1 MEGNELTSLIEKAQA
16 GDQGA
21 MEVLLQ
27 KAHTPVS
34 YQCRK
39 LLRDPRDAEDMTQEV
54 LLLVY
59 TRLSL
64 LKNPVAFW
72 GWLNSITINRCM
84 NALKRTH
91 IELQFAED
99 EEGHSVLDDLEEL
112 DEQQVP
118 DKALDNTETT
128 RMIEEIVSA
137 LPEAQRICTLMYYYD
152 EMSVREIAEI
162 IGVPENTVK
171 SRLNYAR
178 KAIKERVLDY
188 EKQGVKLYGLSPLPF
203 LLYFLGRSAG
213 ESADAAQAGAA
224 ARQIMASVTGTA
236 SAAAAGG
243 TSAAVGN
250 ASGEAVSAVGTA
262 AEITAN
268 ETASSAG
275 TAAGTAAGG
284 AASAAGTAAAHVLGG
299 MSVKVV
305 AGVLAG
311 VLAVGGIVGTVAL
324 VNREDEPE
332 PSPSVSETLPAE
344 DETASPAPSLGPPQS
359 LEPSQSPAPTESPA
373 PMVPIPEDPGPPDSP
388 YDTETLYDPS
398 TYISRT
404 TLVGGPA
411 NLEIYYEIPV
421 FPETTEGFKA
431 INAYFREERDRYFR
445 DENGYLAR
453 LLEIRSAWDSSETF
467 LDNYRCNIRTFN
479 DEITSVGL
487 VYNTY
492 TGGAMLGGEDG
503 YTFRSDTGAA
513 LSVPELLGRTPAECS
528 ALLTQAMRDEG
539 LLEWADYDPNAD
551 VTQYPFYVSEG
562 AVHIGVNMPS
572 YRGAYFVRIPAP
584 LQFGRGGSAQA
595 DPTAA
600 LNSIA
605 YYGDPAQCRMTPEQ
619 AGAFAEVIETETAI
633 LRTKLGLS
641 GEAGE
646 ISTYAALIDIGE
658 GKPILFYAG
667 GVRNDELSGNPS
679 LKIDGTVSFGIW
691 QYIDGNAVRFNA
703 PARAVLWDGNVLC
716 CPERLS
722 AWMDYF
728 DAYIYNAAG
737 GVLFEMPVSSIAYS
751 SGSYFVD
758 GQPDSRSKY
767 DAIKA
772 HWSAYEPIGL
782 LNSGAGQMMWYEI
795 AGVTPAEDVLAVLE
809 KF

>member
-1 MEGNELTSLIEKAQA
+1 MEDKELTTLIERAQA

-64 LKNPVAFW
+64 LKNPTAFW
-72 GWLNSITINRCM
+72 GWLNSITVNRCM

-99 EEGHSVLDDLEEL
+99 EDGHSVLDNLEEL
-112 DEQQVP
+112 DEQWVP

-152 EMSVREIAEI
+152 EMSVREIAEAV
-162 IGVPENTVK
+162 GVPENTVK

-203 LLYFLGRSAG
+203 LFYFLGRSAG

-224 ARQIMASVTGTA
+224 ARQIMAAAGTTT
-236 SAAAAGG
+236 SAAAGA
-243 TSAAVGN
+243 
-250 ASGEAVSAVGTA
+250 
-262 AEITAN
+262 
-268 ETASSAG
+268 ASSAG
-275 TAAGTAAGG
+275 TAAAGG
-284 AASAAGTAAAHVLGG
+284 AASTAGTAAAHVLSGL
-299 MSVKVV
+299 SVKAI

-344 DETASPAPSLGPPQS
+344 DETVSPSPSLDPP
-359 LEPSQSPAPTESPA
+359 PSQTPTESVN
-373 PMVPIPEDPGPPDSP
+373 PMDLIPEDPGPPDSP
-388 YDTETLYDPS
+388 YDTETVYDPS

-411 NLEIYYEIPV
+411 NLEVYYEIPV
-421 FPETTEGFKA
+421 FPETTEGIKS
-431 INAYFREERDRYFR
+431 INTYFREERDRYFR
-445 DENGYLAR
+445 DENGFLAR
-453 LLEIRSAWDSSETF
+453 LLETRAAWDSSETF
-467 LDNYRCNIRTFN
+467 LDNYRCNIHTFS

-487 VYNTY
+487 IYNTY
-492 TGGAMLGGEDG
+492 TGGAMLGTENG

-528 ALLTQAMRDEG
+528 ALLKQAMRDEG

-551 VTQYPFYVSEG
+551 VTQYPFYVSDG
-562 AVHIGVNMPS
+562 AVNIGVDMPS

-584 LQFGRGGSAQA
+584 LQFGGGGNAQA

-619 AGAFAEVIETETAI
+619 AGAFAEVIETETAA
-633 LRTKLGLS
+633 LRVGLGLS
-641 GEAGE
+641 GQAGE
-646 ISTYAALIDIGE
+646 VTAYAALIDIGE
-658 GKPILFYAG
+658 GKPILVYVG
-667 GVRNDELSGNPS
+667 GVRNDGPSKNPS
-679 LKIDGTVSFGIW
+679 LQYDDTITVGIW
-691 QYIDGNAVRFNA
+691 QYIDGDAVSFNA
-703 PARAVLWDGNVLC
+703 PLRFVRWDGDTLC
-716 CPERLS
+716 CPGGL
-722 AWMDYF
+722 AAGPDNYF
-728 DAYIYNAAG
+728 DANIYGVEG
-737 GVLFEMPVSSIAYS
+737 GILSETPVSSISWS

-758 GQPDSRSKY
+758 GQPDSGSKY

-782 LNSGAGQMMWYEI
+782 FETGAGQMMWYEI
-795 AGVTPAEDVLAVLE
+795 AGMTPAEDVLAVLE